1 MFLKNILL
9 IILILV
15 IGLMFFCLLCFI
27 QRGWN
32 ESPMRDFIHNVMDYH
47 VPDNHVDFDGASM
60 HSKCK
65 ICNKRILQDSQGN
78 WFSFTDDKEAPHES
92 R

>member
-1 MFLKNILL
+1 MLFKNILLILL

-15 IGLMFFCLLCFI
+15 IGLIFFCFI

-78 WFSFTDDKEAPHES
+78 WFSFTDDKSE
-92 R
+92 RG

>member
-1 MFLKNILL
+1 MLLKNILL

-47 VPDNHVDFDGASM
+47 VDFDGASM

-78 WFSFTDDKEAPHES
+78 WFSFTDDKSE
-92 R
+92 RG